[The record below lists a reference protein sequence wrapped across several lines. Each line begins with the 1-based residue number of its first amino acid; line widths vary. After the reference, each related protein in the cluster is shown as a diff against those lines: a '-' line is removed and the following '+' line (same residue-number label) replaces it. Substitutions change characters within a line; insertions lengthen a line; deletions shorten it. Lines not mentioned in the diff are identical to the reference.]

1 MSTLDLAALFSG
13 GAEAWEPLLA
23 PTLTAAHDAH
33 TFLSPTRAREIVP
46 VRELTFQALK
56 ANPPSRVRVVVFGQS
71 PYPRVESATGIAMF
85 DNSFTDWSDAKFGKV
100 TSIRCI
106 VKAAAMREHGVPKA
120 TSTAELRALIAKNRV
135 VPPAEWFQSMLV
147 QGVLL
152 LNASLTASTND
163 AISTTAHAAFWKPTV
178 LRIVDGILSA
188 RRDEGVVFAWW
199 GTHAKALRKEVERL
213 AGKHPSARIV
223 HVEHVN
229 PAAQGDAF
237 CDGDPFG
244 DIDRALAS
252 LGLAKM
258 SWLPQ
263 KGWHAA
269 HDAADTARLGDFIT
283 ETQELHKQYLE
294 RLAGAVD
301 EVLLEL
307 APITGIGALPQ
318 ISLAE
323 AVAPLEARLRGIA
336 SLVTHAQG
344 IATKLRASSPTL
356 FAHGL
361 SADEVAAVHL
371 YTLGSG
377 FYKLLN
383 EALRAS
389 DRKHA
394 SAYLPYLRH
403 FLSALTKLR
412 AAVQGSGVPST
423 PLYRG
428 VHKDLRGE
436 YAVGKTITWWG
447 VSSCTPKLEIARQ
460 FLGGAG
466 RRVLFEVHAPR
477 AVSIRPFSA
486 YAQEDELVLAPGT
499 QLRVEQVIDRGGGLT
514 GITLRELDAAPLVS

>member
-1 MSTLDLAALFSG
+1 MSSIDLSALFSG
-13 GAEAWEPLLA
+13 GAEAWEPLLSPA
-23 PTLTAAHDAH
+23 LVASPDVH
-33 TFLSPTRAREIVP
+33 TFLAPTRAREIVP

-85 DNSFTDWSDAKFGKV
+85 DNSFTDWNDAKFGKV

-120 TSTAELRALIAKNRV
+120 TSTAELRALIARHGV

-163 AISTTAHAAFWKPTV
+163 SISTAAHAAFWKPTV
-178 LRIVDGILSA
+178 LRIVEGILAA

-199 GTHAKALRKEVERL
+199 GTHAKALRKEVERI
-213 AGKHPSARIV
+213 AAKHPGARVV
-223 HVEHVN
+223 HVEQVN

-244 DIDRALAS
+244 DIDRALES

-258 SWLPQ
+258 AWLPR

-269 HDAADTARLGDFIT
+269 HDAADTARLGEFIT
-283 ETQELHKQYLE
+283 ETQELHRQYLE
-294 RLAGAVD
+294 RLSGAAE
-301 EVLLEL
+301 EVLADL
-307 APITGIGALPQ
+307 APISGVMSLPVFSFENAL
-318 ISLAE
+318 
-323 AVAPLEARLRGIA
+323 APLEAKMQGLAQLVAHARGVA
-336 SLVTHAQG
+336 AK
-344 IATKLRASSPTL
+344 AKP
-356 FAHGL
+356 GL
-361 SADEVAAVHL
+361 LGADEIAALHL

-377 FYKLLN
+377 FYKALN
-383 EALRAS
+383 EALRHP
-389 DRKHA
+389 DRRQAWH
-394 SAYLPYLRH
+394 YLPYLRLLLAA
-403 FLSALTKLR
+403 LSKLPR
-412 AAVQGSGVPST
+412 TSQ

-428 VHKDLRGE
+428 VAKDLRADYGTGRT
-436 YAVGKTITWWG
+436 VTWWG
-447 VSSCTPKLEIARQ
+447 ISSCTPKLEIARQ
-460 FLGGAG
+460 FLGQAG
-466 RRVLFEVHAPR
+466 RRTLFEVHTIR

-499 QLRVEQVIDRGGGLT
+499 QLRVEQVVDRGGGL
-514 GITLRELDAAPLVS
+514 ISVTLRELDTPPLVS

>member
-1 MSTLDLAALFSG
+1 MSTLDLSTLFAG
-13 GAEAWEPLLA
+13 GAEAWEPLLT
-23 PTLTAAHDAH
+23 PVLTSARDAH

-56 ANPPSRVRVVVFGQS
+56 ANPPARVRVVVFGQS

-85 DNSFTDWSDAKFGKV
+85 DNSFTDWNDAKFGKV

-120 TSTAELRALIAKNRV
+120 TSTAALRALIAKNRV

-152 LNASLTASTND
+152 LNASLTASTDD
-163 AISTTAHAAFWKPTV
+163 AISTTAHAAFWKPAV
-178 LRIVDGILSA
+178 LRIVEGILSA

-213 AGKHPSARIV
+213 AAKHPSARVV

-252 LGLAKM
+252 LGLTKM

-263 KGWHAA
+263 SGWHAA
-269 HDAADTARLGDFIT
+269 HDAADTARLGGFIT

-294 RLAGAVD
+294 RLSGAAE
-301 EVLLEL
+301 EVLAEL
-307 APITGIGALPQ
+307 APITGVMALPAV
-318 ISLAE
+318 SLPDAL
-323 AVAPLEARLRGIA
+323 APLEAKMRGLA
-336 SLVTHAQG
+336 QLVAHARGVAAKQ
-344 IATKLRASSPTL
+344 TSSAL
-356 FAHGL
+356 AL
-361 SADEVAAVHL
+361 DELAAVHL

-377 FYKLLN
+377 FYKMLN
-383 EALRAS
+383 EALRHT
-389 DRKHA
+389 DRKQA
-394 SAYLPYLRH
+394 WLYLPYLR
-403 FLSALTKLR
+403 LLLAALAKLPR
-412 AAVQGSGVPST
+412 TRQ

-428 VHKDLRGE
+428 VARDLRTD
-436 YAVGKTITWWG
+436 YAAGRTVTWWG
-447 VSSCTPKLEIARQ
+447 VSSCTTKLEIARQ
-460 FLGGAG
+460 FLGQTG
-466 RRVLFEVHAPR
+466 RRTLFEVHAHR
-477 AVSIRPFSA
+477 SVSIRPFSA

-499 QLRVEQVIDRGGGLT
+499 QLRVEQVVDRGGGLT
-514 GITLRELDAAPLVS
+514 AVTLRELDSPPLVS